1 MSEMSQ
7 ITDHTLPPE
16 GRDGQHDP
24 GEIPGLLEPILND
37 AADLVI
43 GFRPY
48 GQMPVYRRF
57 GRAVLD
63 YVTGVDGV
71 VTDSQ
76 CGFMTLNKKATLS
89 LAGTLKKDD
98 FSIESEMMRAS
109 HDMRLRMAEVQ
120 IQCRYGDFDISA
132 KNPVSHGVGVLR
144 LFMGLMLNVVSRLG
158 GGCGWRR
165 CVIVGFKSPKDIV
178 SSKD

>member
-1 MSEMSQ
+1 MSDMLQ
-7 ITDHTLPPE
+7 ITDHTLPAE

-24 GEIPGLLEPILND
+24 GEIPGLLEPLSND

-43 GFRPY
+43 GFCSF
-48 GQMPVYRRF
+48 GQSGF
-57 GRAVLD
+57 RA
-63 YVTGVDGV
+63 
-71 VTDSQ
+71 
-76 CGFMTLNKKATLS
+76 LNKKATLS

-98 FSIESEMMRAS
+98 FSIESEMMRCS